1 MGSGGWGT
9 CISTNSRKNREQF
22 TKNSIMRV
30 WATNLSWVQLR
41 SELGNMSESDQEMNE
56 GFIRGI
62 WLLSLHNSFR
72 VSFWVEGGNIYVG
85 TFSLDAQV
93 LILRGIALCRVCAE
107 YRALVTPK
115 DQKQFFSMSRFNNS
129 SFHLP
134 QTYLEQMMKLTMPGP
149 EFPPAGR
156 D

>member
-1 MGSGGWGT
+1 M
-9 CISTNSRKNREQF
+9 
-22 TKNSIMRV
+22 
-30 WATNLSWVQLR
+30 
-41 SELGNMSESDQEMNE
+41 
-56 GFIRGI
+56 
-62 WLLSLHNSFR
+62 
-72 VSFWVEGGNIYVG
+72 EGGNIYVG

-107 YRALVTPK
+107 YSALVTPK
-115 DQKQFFSMSRFNNS
+115 DEKQFFSMSRFNNS

-134 QTYLEQMMKLTMPGP
+134 QAYLEHMMKLTMPGP